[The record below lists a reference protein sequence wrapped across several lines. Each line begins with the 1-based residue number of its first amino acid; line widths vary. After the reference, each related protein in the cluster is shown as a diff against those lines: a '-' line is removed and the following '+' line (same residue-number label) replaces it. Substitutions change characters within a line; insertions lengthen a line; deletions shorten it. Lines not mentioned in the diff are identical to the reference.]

1 MDLSKGTYEERLR
14 EGELLLYSRN
24 RIFYARIYKGE
35 ATRRYL
41 FRSLKTKDLNLARE
55 KADEF
60 FHEIRIKKRD
70 NLPLDTKRF
79 KDVIAE
85 YLKLRKNQF
94 DRGTYKQANKVN
106 QQQTS
111 EENLRQMVRVS
122 KFLVAYCGNMVVEKV
137 DNAVL
142 ADYVPWRR
150 DYYRRMPE
158 NKRPRNHR
166 LDPADKTLEWETTF
180 ALTVLKWAHERGYRG
195 QKPLPK
201 FRHKASRAKTRPA
214 FTADEYRRLYR
225 QMRRWIADTKKEDW
239 RYTRELLR
247 DYVLILANSGI
258 RVGEA
263 NNLREQDLI
272 KFTDDAGHENY
283 RFVVNGKTGRR
294 EVVMRTNALPYIRRT
309 LERNAHWRKLW
320 DEAGPS
326 KANRRRDSEQQD
338 WLFPMSDG
346 SQIISLAD
354 QFNNVLQQIDLKRN
368 ADGESLSLYS
378 LRHFYAVQMLRRG
391 KANVYD
397 IAKNMG
403 TSVEMIERYYGR
415 SATAAT
421 VAVRLG

>member
-1 MDLSKGTYEERLR
+1 MDLAEGTYEERLKD
-14 EGELLLYSRN
+14 GELLLYSRN

-35 ATRRYL
+35 TTRQYL
-41 FRSLKTKDLNLARE
+41 FRSLRTRDLHQARE

-70 NLPLDTKRF
+70 NLPLDHKRF

-85 YLKLRKNQF
+85 YLKLRKSQF
-94 DRGTYKQANKVN
+94 ERGTYDQANKAN

-111 EENLRQMVRVS
+111 EQNLRQMVRVS
-122 KFLVAYCGNMVVEKV
+122 KFLVAYCGTMVVDKV

-150 DYYRRMPE
+150 DFYRRMPE
-158 NKRPRNHR
+158 HKRPRNHA

-214 FTADEYRRLYR
+214 FTAEEYRRLYR
-225 QMRRWIADTKKEDW
+225 QMRRWISETDKEER

-272 KFTDDAGHENY
+272 KFTDEAGRENY
-283 RFVVNGKTGRR
+283 RFIVDGKTDKH

-309 LERNAHWRKLW
+309 LERNARWRELW
-320 DEAGPS
+320 AETGPS
-326 KANRRRDSEQQD
+326 KANRRRKTEQQD
-338 WLFPMSDG
+338 WLFPMSVKRRAIG
-346 SQIISLAD
+346 TPYRRRIGTPLRYPD
-354 QFNNVLQQIDLKRN
+354 Q
-368 ADGESLSLYS
+368 
-378 LRHFYAVQMLRRG
+378 RRG
-391 KANVYD
+391 A
-397 IAKNMG
+397 
-403 TSVEMIERYYGR
+403 
-415 SATAAT
+415 
-421 VAVRLG
+421 